1 MSNKAKKK
9 AGSITSDVPEEETGE
24 SYPIYKNNGTINV
37 TVSGNNNVITFL
49 SGQAPP
55 PPKPGGH

>member
-1 MSNKAKKK
+1 MAKKNNE
-9 AGSITSDVPEEETGE
+9 STTNEVPEEETGE
-24 SYPIYKNNGTINV
+24 VYSTYTNNGTINV
-37 TVSGNNNVITFL
+37 TVSGNNNVVTFL

>member
-1 MSNKAKKK
+1 MAKK
-9 AGSITSDVPEEETGE
+9 IQENTDEVPEEEET
-24 SYPIYKNNGTINV
+24 YPIYVNSGTINI
-37 TVSGNNNVITFL
+37 TISGSNNVVTFL

>member
-1 MSNKAKKK
+1 MSKSLKSNQE
-9 AGSITSDVPEEETGE
+9 STTSDVPEEETGE
-24 SYPIYKNNGTINV
+24 TYPVYTNNGSIHVTI
-37 TVSGNNNVITFL
+37 SGNNNVVTFL

>member
-1 MSNKAKKK
+1 MSNKAKKNQE
-9 AGSITSDVPEEETGE
+9 STTSDVPEEETGE
-24 SYPIYKNNGTINV
+24 SYPVYINYGTINV

-49 SGQAPP
+49 SGQAPA

>member
-1 MSNKAKKK
+1 MKKK
-9 AGSITSDVPEEETGE
+9 QESTTSEVPEEETE
-24 SYPIYKNNGTINV
+24 TYPIYTNSGTITVN
-37 TVSGNNNVITFL
+37 VSGNNNVVTFL

>member
-1 MSNKAKKK
+1 MQNKMKKK
-9 AGSITSDVPEEETGE
+9 AESTTSDVPEESET
-24 SYPIYKNNGTINV
+24 YPIYTNNGTINI